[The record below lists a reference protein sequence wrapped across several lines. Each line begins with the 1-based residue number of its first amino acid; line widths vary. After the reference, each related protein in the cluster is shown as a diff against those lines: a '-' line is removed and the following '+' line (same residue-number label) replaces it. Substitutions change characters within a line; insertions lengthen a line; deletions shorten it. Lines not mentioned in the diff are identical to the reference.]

1 MKKIYALLLL
11 VVFGLTTQAQVVISQ
26 VYGGGGNT
34 GAQYKNDFIEIFNRG
49 TATQNLDGWSV
60 QYASAT
66 GVSWTVGA
74 LPNIDLLPGQYL
86 LIQGQGGAN
95 GADLPTADATIA
107 INLSGTNGKVV
118 LANTITRINDIYTT
132 PPGNT
137 NPVGPEIIDK
147 LGFGTANGNETAS
160 MVALSNTTAGIRL
173 NNGCTDTNNNAADFI
188 AGVPTPRNTAS
199 PVSTCSSAPSLVISS
214 PTNGT
219 ILSPETTNVNVVLS
233 ISNFN
238 VANGTGNGHI
248 HYTINGGATVMK
260 YDTTPIAVATTPGSY
275 TVFVQLVDNSHN
287 PIVPAQNATVTFTVA
302 SYTPV
307 ANLAALRADV
317 IANGIGK
324 YYQIASNPVVT
335 YTRTTNN
342 QKYVQDATAAIL
354 VHDPTPAV
362 ITTPMIIGD
371 AISGLK
377 GKSENFNG
385 TLELLPTTNA
395 SVASS
400 GNTITP
406 QIVTAAT
413 INGNIEAYE
422 SELVQINNATF
433 TTADGTI
440 PFASG
445 QNYNL
450 NDGSGDI
457 VFRTLF
463 SEANYIG
470 SVIPQGAANR
480 VVLVSDFNGTAQV
493 VARSISDVTLSAT
506 SFNNISGLNVY
517 PNPANDFLHI
527 TTSANGVKTVTIYD
541 VVGKQVLNT
550 TTANEAI
557 NVSSLNA
564 GIYMVKITEEGKTA
578 TRKLVIK

>member
-1 MKKIYALLLL
+1 MKKIYSLLLL

-49 TATQNLDGWSV
+49 AAPQNLNGWSV

-66 GVSWTVGA
+66 GGSWTVGA
-74 LPNIDLLPGQYL
+74 LPNIDLQPGQYL

-95 GADLPTADATIA
+95 GADLPASDATIA

-118 LANTITRINDIYTT
+118 LANTTTRMNDIYTT
-132 PPGNT
+132 PPGSL
-137 NPVGPEIIDK
+137 NPVGPEIVDK
-147 LGFGTANGNETAS
+147 VGFGTANGNETAS
-160 MVALSNTTAGIRL
+160 MVALSNTTAGFRL
-173 NNGCTDTNNNAADFI
+173 NNGCTDTDNNAADFI
-188 AGVPTPRNTAS
+188 AAAPSPRNTATALS
-199 PVSTCSSAPSLVISS
+199 VCSSAPSILITS
-214 PTNGT
+214 PANGT
-219 ILSPETTNVNVVLS
+219 TFSPETTNVNVVLS

-238 VANGTGNGHI
+238 VANGTGDGHI

-260 YDTTPIAVATTPGSY
+260 YDTTPIAVPTTPGSY

-302 SYTPV
+302 AYTPV

-335 YTRTTNN
+335 YTRTANN

-354 VHDPTPAV
+354 IHDPNPAV
-362 ITTPMIIGD
+362 ITTPMVIGD

-395 SVASS
+395 TVASS
-400 GNTITP
+400 GNTVTP

-413 INGNIEAYE
+413 ISANIEAYE

-433 TTADGTI
+433 TTADGSIT
-440 PFASG
+440 FASG

-450 NDGSGDI
+450 NDGTDI

-463 SEANYIG
+463 SEADYIG
-470 SVIPQGAANR
+470 EIIPQGAANR

-493 VARSISDVTLSAT
+493 VSRSINDVTLGTT

-527 TTSANGVKTVTIYD
+527 TTAINGVKTIAVYD
-541 VVGKQVLNT
+541 VMGKEVLNT
-550 TTANEAI
+550 TTANETI